1 MGGQNFEGEI
11 MMINGIHVVEWSPS
25 QQCFHVELSSEMS
38 ACNMRVFSSQ
48 TVTDYLTLGLFDS
61 YEKASEFIESVRQC
75 A

>member
-1 MGGQNFEGEI
+1 
-11 MMINGIHVVEWSPS
+11 MINGIYIAAWSPS
-25 QQCFHVELSSEMS
+25 QTAFHVELSSEMS

-48 TVTDYLTLGLFDS
+48 TMTDYLALGLFDS